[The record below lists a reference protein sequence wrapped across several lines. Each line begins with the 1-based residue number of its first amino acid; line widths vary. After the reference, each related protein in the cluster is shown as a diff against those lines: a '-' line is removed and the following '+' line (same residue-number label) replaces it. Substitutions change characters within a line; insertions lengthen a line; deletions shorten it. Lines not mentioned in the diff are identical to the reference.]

1 VLWQGRRNWKDASKM
16 TGEIRKVALASV
28 LGAFFFVTSQDARVP
43 QLVHGHMM
51 GAEAPVCSDK
61 PVADS
66 VQRMKAIQS
75 LRETQVEVEMMK
87 QHQAAAGA
95 TAR

>member
-1 VLWQGRRNWKDASKM
+1 M
-16 TGEIRKVALASV
+16 TNDVRKVALAAI
-28 LGAFFFVTSQDARVP
+28 LGAFFFATSQDARSP
-43 QLVHGHMM
+43 HQDHDHLMSAQG
-51 GAEAPVCSDK
+51 PVCSDK

-87 QHQAAAGA
+87 QHQGVPAA
-95 TAR
+95 R

>member
-1 VLWQGRRNWKDASKM
+1 M
-16 TGEIRKVALASV
+16 TGDIRKVAFAAV
-28 LGAFFFVTSQDARVP
+28 LGAFFFATSQDARAP
-43 QLVHGHMM
+43 RLVHDHMT
-51 GAEAPVCSDK
+51 GAEGPVCSDK

-87 QHQAAAGA
+87 QHQAAS
-95 TAR
+95 TAH

>member
-1 VLWQGRRNWKDASKM
+1 M
-16 TGEIRKVALASV
+16 TGDIRKVAFAAV
-28 LGAFFFVTSQDARVP
+28 LGAFFFATSQDARAP
-43 QLVHGHMM
+43 QLVHDHMA
-51 GAEAPVCSDK
+51 GAEGPVCSDK

-87 QHQAAAGA
+87 QHQPAS